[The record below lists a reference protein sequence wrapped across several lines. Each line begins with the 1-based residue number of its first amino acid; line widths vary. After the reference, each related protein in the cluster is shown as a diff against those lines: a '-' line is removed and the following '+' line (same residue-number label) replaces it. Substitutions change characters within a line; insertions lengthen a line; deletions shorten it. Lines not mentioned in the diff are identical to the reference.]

1 MSGLPATPASPPSP
15 ELPGTGVLGMLALA
29 FDRINRLLMALSML
43 AIVATSCILTY
54 AVVTRYFFK
63 LPTDWQDDVSVFML
77 IGVSFGCAAH
87 VQQARG
93 HIGIDVL
100 GTVLPPLA
108 NRVRLFL
115 IDLISFLFCA
125 FFTWKSW
132 TLFWEAWQEGETTNS
147 TFAPPLWIPYSMMAF
162 GMTLLTLQLLLQVL
176 QRLARRQRGIEA

>member
-1 MSGLPATPASPPSP
+1 MSGAPAAEASSP
-15 ELPGTGVLGMLALA
+15 NSDKGALGFIARQ
-29 FDRINRLLMALSML
+29 FDRVNRFLMALSML
-43 AIVATSCILTY
+43 AIVITSCILTY

-63 LPTDWQDDVSVFML
+63 MPTDWQDDVSVFML

-87 VQQARG
+87 VQQSRG

-100 GTVLPPLA
+100 GNVLPPAA

-115 IDLISFLFCA
+115 IDLISFLFCS

-132 TLFWEAWQEGETTNS
+132 TLFWEAWQEGQTTDS

-162 GMTLLTLQLLLQVL
+162 GMTLLTLQLLLQVV
-176 QRLARRQRGIEA
+176 QRLKRSKA